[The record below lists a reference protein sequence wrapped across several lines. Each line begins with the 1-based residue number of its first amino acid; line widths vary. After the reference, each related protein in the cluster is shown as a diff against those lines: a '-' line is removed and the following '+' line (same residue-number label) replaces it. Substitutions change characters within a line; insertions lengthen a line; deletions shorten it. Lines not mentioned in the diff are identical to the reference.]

1 MRRNPAARTHT
12 SEQRGGG
19 GKPMSGFLQE
29 GCPTSIAAELDSRAN
44 MLEPEVAEG
53 FEGNVATLF
62 FAEYGLRVIPSLTT
76 RAGRQGWRSAL
87 ATISPNQGGTMVKFP
102 DEKWRRRDSCDLI
115 AIRRH
120 IPMARRTIS
129 RGKLR
134 GNRDAPV
141 HCRRL

>member
-120 IPMARRTIS
+120 IPMARRRAGRF
-129 RGKLR
+129 RGA
-134 GNRDAPV
+134 N
-141 HCRRL
+141 